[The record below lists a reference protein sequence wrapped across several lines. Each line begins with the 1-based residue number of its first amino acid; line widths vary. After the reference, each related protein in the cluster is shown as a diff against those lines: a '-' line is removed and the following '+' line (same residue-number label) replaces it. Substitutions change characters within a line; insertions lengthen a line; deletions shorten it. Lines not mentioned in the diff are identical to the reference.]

1 MTSGTYVPASPS
13 TAPRGLWRDVAIGLV
28 LAAATFAVYAPT
40 LGHPFV
46 RYDDGGYIFE
56 NPHVLGGLTLDGL
69 AWAFT
74 SLSTTNWH
82 PLTWLSHMADV
93 QLFGLW
99 AGGHHLVSVLLHIAS
114 TLLLYGV
121 LRRMTA
127 AMPARHS
134 LGGGVWPSA
143 LVAAL
148 FALHPLHVESVAWAS
163 ERKDVLST
171 FFAMLTLW
179 AYAWYAVRP
188 GPPRR
193 VFDVARY
200 ALVFGLFALGLM
212 AKPML
217 VTLPLVLLLLDFW
230 PLGRSQRMG
239 WGRLVLEKLPLL
251 ALSAA
256 SGVLTLIAQQ
266 AGGAVAT
273 LECVPFAL
281 RLQNAF
287 ISILAYIGKMFW
299 PADLAF
305 FYPFRHEIPLW
316 QLVYG
321 GTAVVL
327 LTAFALSQARRR
339 PYLAVGWFWYVI
351 TLMPVI
357 GIVQVGGQA
366 LADRFTY
373 VPLIGI
379 FMAVA
384 WAAAEWVGPS
394 RARGVGAAAAAA
406 LVILGCLVTAAA
418 QVRTWADSR
427 TLFMHAIAVTSN
439 NYVAHSGLGNLLL
452 AEGEPDEAAYHL
464 YQAVRG
470 YWIDPVLH
478 NDLGVALARCGHIAP
493 AEAAFRDALSLK
505 PDYADAHENLG
516 WLMAQEGRLDEA
528 ATHLREAL
536 RLAPDNRQA
545 CEYLVDVL
553 TRQGKLEEAA
563 AVAREH
569 GYVAGH
575 GGRSQRSPAPPRRIF
590 DKAGRAA
597 PAAGSS

>member
-1 MTSGTYVPASPS
+1 
-13 TAPRGLWRDVAIGLV
+13 
-28 LAAATFAVYAPT
+28 
-40 LGHPFV
+40 
-46 RYDDGGYIFE
+46 
-56 NPHVLGGLTLDGL
+56 
-69 AWAFT
+69 
-74 SLSTTNWH
+74 
-82 PLTWLSHMADV
+82 
-93 QLFGLW
+93 
-99 AGGHHLVSVLLHIAS
+99 
-114 TLLLYGV
+114 
-121 LRRMTA
+121 
-127 AMPARHS
+127 
-134 LGGGVWPSA
+134 
-143 LVAAL
+143 
-148 FALHPLHVESVAWAS
+148 
-163 ERKDVLST
+163 
-171 FFAMLTLW
+171 
-179 AYAWYAVRP
+179 
-188 GPPRR
+188 
-193 VFDVARY
+193 
-200 ALVFGLFALGLM
+200 M

-239 WGRLVLEKLPLL
+239 WGRLVLEKLPPL

-281 RLQNAF
+281 RLQNAL

-299 PADLAF
+299 PTDLAF

-316 QLVYG
+316 QPVAAG
-321 GTAVVL
+321 AAVAL

-384 WAAAEWVGPS
+384 WAAAEWVGTS
-394 RARGVGAAAAAA
+394 RARGVGTAAAAA
-406 LVILGCLVTAAA
+406 LVIVGCLVTTAA

-452 AEGEPDEAAYHL
+452 AEGEPDEAGYHL
-464 YQAVRG
+464 AQAARL
-470 YWIDPVLH
+470 YPIDPVLH
-478 NDLGVALARCGHIAP
+478 NNLGAALAQCGYIAP
-493 AEAAFRDALSLK
+493 AEAAFREALSLK

-563 AVAREH
+563 TVAREH

-575 GGRSQRSPAPPRRIF
+575 GGRPQSQRQRPAVVGRPGGGLVGAALPAT
-590 DKAGRAA
+590 AGLRCGCPAATERAA
-597 PAAGSS
+597 HTGPSAAQGVFLPRGPFHGVVTERRGCYD